1 MSGESRKGTMLAKIP
16 RWEAE
21 LWSYV
26 SSGDGMSCPL
36 YDHCQF
42 RKRSVWC
49 PDDNREHLNRLVDK
63 RRFNLRDY
71 DFIKARR
78 GRGCRLGQ
86 LVETLADTYLKIGN
100 VRCPPVSTE
109 LVMLFDQQ
117 HTIEVRQLPLKAYHG
132 AIWHHNNEWV
142 IQLKDSDA
150 PATNRFTLFHEAFH
164 ILAHCRTS
172 PVFRKRGSIVGT
184 FNELLADYFATC
196 MLMPREWV
204 VKKWAEVKD
213 LDRMAK
219 VFAVPKSAMCIRL
232 RLLGLI

>member
-1 MSGESRKGTMLAKIP
+1 LSGEGRKGTMLAKIP

-26 SSGDGMSCPL
+26 SRGDGMSCPL

-42 RKRSVWC
+42 RKRGVWC
-49 PDDNREHLNRLVDK
+49 PDDDRERLNRLVDK

-86 LVETLADTYLKIGN
+86 LVETLADTYLKMEN
-100 VRCPPVSTE
+100 VRCPPVSTG

-150 PATNRFTLFHEAFH
+150 SATNRFTLFHEAFH

-213 LDRMAK
+213 LDRIAK

-232 RLLGLI
+232 RLMGLI